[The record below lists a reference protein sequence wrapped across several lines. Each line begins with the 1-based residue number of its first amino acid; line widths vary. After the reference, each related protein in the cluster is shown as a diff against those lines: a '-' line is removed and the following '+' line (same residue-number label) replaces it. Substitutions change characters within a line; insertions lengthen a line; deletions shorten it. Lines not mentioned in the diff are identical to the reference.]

1 MFKNK
6 RIYCRFLKVIHYSNT
21 SVTSEK
27 YIYIYIYI
35 LLYFLEH
42 EVRIWLVN
50 YTFKLNVSRQLKA
63 P

>member
-1 MFKNK
+1 
-6 RIYCRFLKVIHYSNT
+6 
-21 SVTSEK
+21 
-27 YIYIYIYI
+27 